1 MKTGIGLAPRA
12 LPVVL
17 AALPLAVT
25 ALALAGCSGATSSG
39 AGSAP
44 GVRHAG
50 VPNPEA
56 AGAPNAAAKAAPGS
70 ARAGSGSGSQAR
82 LASSSNI
89 VYTAALTVRAA
100 NVSSA
105 DTQAKAIATGM
116 GGYVSGETTA
126 IDPSHPARSTVGL
139 QLKVP
144 VASYSTALHQ
154 LATSLGTETSLHQQA
169 QDVTQDVA
177 DVNSRVASDQASIAQ
192 LRGLLD
198 RAASVSDVLNIQGQ
212 ITQQESDLESLEA
225 RQRALS
231 HEVSYATVS
240 LQLVTVPPP
249 VQQQHHRSHGSGF
262 VRGLTG
268 GWHALRVVASGLF
281 TGFGAVLPFAVFIA
295 AAGYLGY
302 RGRRALIRR
311 RARAAE

>member
-1 MKTGIGLAPRA
+1 M
-12 LPVVL
+12 L
-17 AALPLAVT
+17 AALPLAMT
-25 ALALAGCSGATSSG
+25 ALALAGCSGVTSSG

-44 GVRHAG
+44 GVRQ
-50 VPNPEA
+50 
-56 AGAPNAAAKAAPGS
+56 AGAPNPAAKAGAPDAAAKAAPGP
-70 ARAGSGSGSQAR
+70 ARAGSASGSQAR

-105 DTQAKAIATGM
+105 DSQAKAIATGM

-126 IDPSHPARSTVGL
+126 IDPSHPAQSTVGL

-144 VASYSTALHQ
+144 VASYSTALHR

-212 ITQQESDLESLEA
+212 ISQQESDLESLEA

-249 VQQQHHRSHGSGF
+249 VQQHHRSPGSGF

-295 AAGYLGY
+295 AAGYIGY
-302 RGRRALIRR
+302 RGRRALARR
-311 RARAAE
+311 RARAAG